1 MALWFSFLPI
11 KHSFGI
17 TFCGDENRGSGLKSV
32 RHERPEKGGKSMGPR
47 EVLEVEQIFDLRQR
61 KQKRIKKLQKRRR
74 RKYIFSELLKSIF
87 ILIVAVISATFFESL
102 SKSAPEKAL
111 LIFECCAIVLVIV
124 LVGLWLD
131 KPWRRY

>member
-1 MALWFSFLPI
+1 
-11 KHSFGI
+11 
-17 TFCGDENRGSGLKSV
+17 
-32 RHERPEKGGKSMGPR
+32 MGPR